1 MTANPATATPD
12 FIAGLP
18 KAELHLH
25 IEGTLTPEK
34 RRFFAERNGQTFEAK
49 SFAALQVDAPPAE
62 GGDTAAKQKG
72 IAQYKMFLEL
82 YYAGLRVLQT
92 ERDYFDLIM
101 DYLRRCKEDN
111 IVYAE
116 ISFDPQAHTDRGIP
130 IQVVMEGL
138 IAGRREGAVAFGVQS
153 NLIMCINRDLPLES
167 ALEMFRNAA
176 PYREH
181 IIGLGLDSVE
191 DGHPPVKFLEV
202 YERARVEGY
211 RLTAHCDVDMTDA
224 VKHMWQCLDELRV
237 ERIDHGINV
246 LDDERLIDTVRERNV
261 CLTACPTWRNGD
273 PGPRRVDRIRRMFDL
288 DLPVTL
294 NTDDPGYFISGRMNN
309 MLAPVAARGNFS
321 AADLSKFMINAFD
334 AAWLPREKRDGYI
347 EMVRS
352 YLAAEHT
359 DRVLSH

>member
-25 IEGTLTPEK
+25 IEGTLTQEK
-34 RRFFAERNGQTFEAK
+34 KRFFAERNGQTFEAK
-49 SFAALQVDAPPAE
+49 SFAALHVEAPPAE
-62 GGDTAAKQKG
+62 DGGAAAKEKG
-72 IAQYKMFLEL
+72 IAQYKMFLDL

-111 IVYAE
+111 IAYAE
-116 ISFDPQAHTDRGIP
+116 VSFDPQAHTDRGIP
-130 IQVVMEGL
+130 IQAVMEGL
-138 IAGRREGAVAFGVQS
+138 IAGRQAGAAAFGVQS

-167 ALEMFRNAA
+167 AREMLRNAA
-176 PYREH
+176 PYQEH

-191 DGHPPVKFLEV
+191 DGHPPIKFLEV
-202 YERARVEGY
+202 YERARAEGY

-224 VKHMWQCLDELRV
+224 VKHLWQCLDELRV

-273 PGPRRVDRIRRMFDL
+273 PGPRRVDRIRQMFDRG
-288 DLPVTL
+288 LPVTL
-294 NTDDPGYFISGRMNN
+294 NTDEPGYFISGMMNH
-309 MLAPVAARGNFS
+309 MLPPVAVVGQFS
-321 AADLSKFMINAFD
+321 AGELSQFMINAFE
-334 AAWLPREKRDGYI
+334 AAWLPRQQRDGYI
-347 EMVRS
+347 AMVRN
-352 YLAAEHT
+352 YLAANHPE
-359 DRVLSH
+359 RAS